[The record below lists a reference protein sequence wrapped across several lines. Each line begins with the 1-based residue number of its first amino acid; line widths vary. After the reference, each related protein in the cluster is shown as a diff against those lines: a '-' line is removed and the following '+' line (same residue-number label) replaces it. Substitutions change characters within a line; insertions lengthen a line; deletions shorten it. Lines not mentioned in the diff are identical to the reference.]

1 METKPD
7 IAVRA
12 MTPDG
17 TMTLYAAEEYL
28 QTMIDTA
35 DAATPEY
42 EEQLKLAVQEATAA
56 AIDKRE
62 KVARWIMWGDQ
73 RNEFQRQEI
82 QRLQKRVRTSEEAVR
97 KVREYVAEYI
107 VSQPLE
113 TRGGKLAFPIMR
125 GSTTSMYVTSGKNK
139 IEITDHEAID
149 DVYKRVNVQMS
160 LREWESL
167 CFLAEERVA
176 GVNLNQHRVSTFV
189 DEKLV
194 EKNYMAGLAEAEAK
208 KQIYEGIPGVSM
220 LGGSFN
226 LTVK

>member
-1 METKPD
+1 MAKPD

-12 MTPDG
+12 TTPDG

-42 EEQLKLAVQEATAA
+42 EEQLKVAVQEATAA

-73 RNEFQRQEI
+73 RNELQRQEI
-82 QRLQKRVRTSEEAVR
+82 QRQQKRVRTSEEAVR

-107 VSQPLE
+107 VNQPLE

-139 IEITDHEAID
+139 IEITDHEAIED
-149 DVYKRVNVQMS
+149 KYKRVNVQMS
-160 LREWESL
+160 LEEWESI
-167 CFLAEERVA
+167 CFKISND
-176 GVNLNQHRVSTFV
+176 GPDPDQHRVSTFV

-194 EKNYMAGLAEAEAK
+194 EKDYMAGLAEAEAK

>member
-1 METKPD
+1 MANPD

-12 MTPDG
+12 TTPDG

-73 RNEFQRQEI
+73 RNELQRQEI
-82 QRLQKRVRTSEEAVR
+82 QRQQKRVRTSEEAVR

-107 VSQPLE
+107 VNQPLE

-139 IEITDHEAID
+139 IEITDHEAIED
-149 DVYKRVNVQMS
+149 QYKRVNVQMT
-160 LREWESL
+160 LDGWRLL
-167 CFLAEERVA
+167 CSFAQKQL
-176 GVNLNQHRVSTFV
+176 GDVNLEQHVVSTFV

-194 EKNYMAGLAEAEAK
+194 EKDYMAGLAEAEAK

-220 LGGSFN
+220 LGGSFS